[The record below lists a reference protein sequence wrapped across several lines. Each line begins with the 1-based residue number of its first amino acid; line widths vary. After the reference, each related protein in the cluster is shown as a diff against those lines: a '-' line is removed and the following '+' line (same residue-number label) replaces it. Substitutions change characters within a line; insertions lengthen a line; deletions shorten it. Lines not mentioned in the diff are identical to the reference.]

1 MTKSN
6 NSKKYISASEFSNL
20 NSEEKIMKMA
30 EGLTVPKGKDENL
43 VLEAIF
49 SKTEKPAVTKTI
61 QFRRYF
67 QAAAA
72 VILLLVGIYSVSIF
86 LSNEKIITGNASQT
100 SVTLPDGSQVSLNAG
115 SKLAWNEKKFN
126 KNRLVTLS
134 GEAYFEIEKGGEFI
148 IKTENGTVEILG
160 TKLNVFSREKEFW
173 VSCLTGKV
181 GVEAGNTS
189 QVILPGEMVELTS
202 NGLEKTALNNV
213 NQTAAWQEGIFYF
226 DDKPL
231 VSIFAEIE
239 RQFNVSVQYN
249 GEVKRSITVSFTNKK
264 LEEALD
270 VVCIPMGLKYEVD
283 NKNKV
288 RITENNR

>member
-1 MTKSN
+1 MKKSYD
-6 NSKKYISASEFSNL
+6 SRPQITATEFRNM
-20 NSEEKIMKMA
+20 NQEEKIMKMA
-30 EGLTVPKGKDENL
+30 EGLTVPQGKDENL

-231 VSIFAEIE
+231 VSIFDEIE
-239 RQFNVSVQYN
+239 RQFDVSIQFEGDVN
-249 GEVKRSITVSFTNKK
+249 RSITVSFTNEK

-270 VVCIPMGLKYEVD
+270 VVCIPMGLKYEISKNNQVTISD
-283 NKNKV
+283 NRK
-288 RITENNR
+288 

>member
-1 MTKSN
+1 M
-6 NSKKYISASEFSNL
+6 

-30 EGLTVPKGKDENL
+30 EGLTVPDGKNEKL

-49 SKTEKPAVTKTI
+49 SKTQKPAVTKTF
-61 QFRRYF
+61 QLRRYF

-86 LSNEKIITGNASQT
+86 LSNEKMITGNANQT
-100 SVTLPDGSQVSLNAG
+100 SVTLPDGSLVSLNSG

-126 KNRLVTLS
+126 WNRMVSLS

-213 NQTAAWQEGIFYF
+213 NQTAAWQEGVFYF

-231 VSIFAEIE
+231 VSIFDEIE
-239 RQFNVSVQYN
+239 RQFDVSIQFKGDVN
-249 GEVKRSITVSFTNKK
+249 RSITVSFTNKK

-270 VVCIPMGLKYEVD
+270 VVCIPMGLKYEISKNNQVTISD
-283 NKNKV
+283 NRK
-288 RITENNR
+288 

>member
-1 MTKSN
+1 MKKSYD
-6 NSKKYISASEFSNL
+6 SRPQITATEFRNM

-30 EGLTVPKGKDENL
+30 EGLTVPKDKDENL

-49 SKTEKPAVTKTI
+49 SKHEKPVATKTI

-72 VILLLVGIYSVSIF
+72 IILLLVGIYSVSIF

-231 VSIFAEIE
+231 VSIFDEIE
-239 RQFNVSVQYN
+239 RQFDVSIQFEGDVN
-249 GEVKRSITVSFTNKK
+249 RSITVSFTNKK

-270 VVCIPMGLKYEVD
+270 VVCIPMGLKYEVSKNNQVTISD
-283 NKNKV
+283 NRK
-288 RITENNR
+288 

>member
-1 MTKSN
+1 MTKRNDSV
-6 NSKKYISASEFSNL
+6 KYISANEFSNL
-20 NSEEKIMKMA
+20 SSEEKIKKMA
-30 EGLTVPKGKDENL
+30 EGFTVPKGKDENL

-49 SKTEKPAVTKTI
+49 SKQEKPAVTKTV

-72 VILLLVGIYSVSIF
+72 LILLLIGFYSVSTF
-86 LSNEKIITGNASQT
+86 LSNEKMITGNASQT
-100 SVTLPDGSQVSLNAG
+100 SLTLPDGSLVSLNSG
-115 SKLAWNEKKFN
+115 SRLVWNEKKFN

-134 GEAYFEIEKGGEFI
+134 GEAYFEIKKGGEFI
-148 IKTENGTVEILG
+148 IKTENGNVQILG

-181 GVEAGNTS
+181 GVESENSS
-189 QVILPGEMVELTS
+189 QILLPGEMAELTS
-202 NGLEKTALNNV
+202 QGLEKRVVTEV
-213 NQTAAWQEGIFYF
+213 NQSAAWKEGVFYF

-231 VSIFAEIE
+231 VSIFDEIE
-239 RQFNVSVQYN
+239 RQFDVSIQFE
-249 GEVKRSITVSFTNKK
+249 GDTKRSITVSFTNKK
-264 LEEALD
+264 LEETLD

>member
-1 MTKSN
+1 MKKSYD
-6 NSKKYISASEFSNL
+6 SRPQITATEFRNM

-231 VSIFAEIE
+231 VSIFDEIE
-239 RQFNVSVQYN
+239 RQFDVSIQFEGDVN
-249 GEVKRSITVSFTNKK
+249 RSITVSFTNKK

-270 VVCIPMGLKYEVD
+270 VVCIPMGLKYEVSK
-283 NKNKV
+283 NNKV
-288 RITENNR
+288 KISEGH

>member
-1 MTKSN
+1 
-6 NSKKYISASEFSNL
+6 
-20 NSEEKIMKMA
+20 
-30 EGLTVPKGKDENL
+30 
-43 VLEAIF
+43 
-49 SKTEKPAVTKTI
+49 
-61 QFRRYF
+61 
-67 QAAAA
+67 
-72 VILLLVGIYSVSIF
+72 
-86 LSNEKIITGNASQT
+86 
-100 SVTLPDGSQVSLNAG
+100 VTLPDGSQVSLNAG

-189 QVILPGEMVELTS
+189 QVILPGEMVKLTS

-239 RQFNVSVQYN
+239 RQFDVSIQFKGDAN
-249 GEVKRSITVSFTNKK
+249 RSITASFTNKK

-270 VVCIPMGLKYEVD
+270 VVCIPMGLKYEVSKNNQVTISD
-283 NKNKV
+283 NRK
-288 RITENNR
+288 

>member
-1 MTKSN
+1 MKKSYD
-6 NSKKYISASEFSNL
+6 SRPQITATEFRNM

-148 IKTENGTVEILG
+148 IKTKNGTVEILG

-231 VSIFAEIE
+231 VSIFDEIE
-239 RQFNVSVQYN
+239 RQFDVSIQFEGDVN
-249 GEVKRSITVSFTNKK
+249 RSITVSFTNKK

-270 VVCIPMGLKYEVD
+270 VVCIPMGLKYEVS
-283 NKNKV
+283 KNDKV

>member
-6 NSKKYISASEFSNL
+6 DSIKYISASEFSNL

-30 EGLTVPKGKDENL
+30 EGLTVPAGKDENR

-49 SKTEKPAVTKTI
+49 SKNEKPAGTKTI
-61 QFRRYF
+61 QLRRYF

-72 VILLLVGIYSVSIF
+72 VILLLIGIYSVSVIY
-86 LSNEKIITGNASQT
+86 SNQKIITGFGSQT
-100 SVTLPDGSQVSLNAG
+100 QITLLDGSLVSLNSG

-126 KNRLVTLS
+126 RNRLVTLS
-134 GEAYFEIEKGGEFI
+134 GEAYFEIKKGGEFMI
-148 IKTENGTVEILG
+148 ETENGTVQILG
-160 TKLNVFSREKEFW
+160 TKLNVFAREKEFW

-189 QVILPGEMVELTS
+189 QVLLPGEMVELTS
-202 NGLEKTALNNV
+202 NGLEKTALTNV
-213 NQTAAWQEGIFYF
+213 NQTAAWKEGVFYF
-226 DDKPL
+226 EDKPL
-231 VSIFAEIE
+231 VSIFDEIE
-239 RQFNVSVQYN
+239 RQFNVSIQFE
-249 GEVKRSITVSFTNKK
+249 GDTKRSITVSFTNKK
-264 LEEALD
+264 LEETLD

>member
-6 NSKKYISASEFSNL
+6 DSKKYISASEFSNL

-30 EGLTVPKGKDENL
+30 EGLTVPEGKDKEL

-49 SKTEKPAVTKTI
+49 SKHEKPAVTKTI
-61 QFRRYF
+61 QFRVYF

-72 VILLLVGIYSVSIF
+72 VILLLIGIYSVSVIY
-86 LSNEKIITGNASQT
+86 SNQRIKTGFGSQT
-100 SVTLPDGSQVSLNAG
+100 QITLPDGSLVSLNSG
-115 SKLAWNEKKFN
+115 SKLSWNEKKFN
-126 KNRLVTLS
+126 SNRLVTLS
-134 GEAYFEIEKGGEFI
+134 GEGYFEIKKGGEFR
-148 IKTENGTVEILG
+148 IKTDNGTVQILG

-189 QVILPGEMVELTS
+189 QILLPGEITELTS
-202 NGLEKTALNNV
+202 NGLEKRVLAEV
-213 NQTAAWQEGIFYF
+213 NQTAAWKEGLFYF

-239 RQFNVSVQYN
+239 RQFDVSIQFE
-249 GEVKRSITVSFTNKK
+249 GDTKRSITVSFTNKK
-264 LEEALD
+264 LEETLD